1 MAWERERHGP
11 MGRKK
16 VRRSGRSWDRSRDN
30 ILCQLKMH
38 TQDMREGRVRKIET
52 RVRREKR
59 AKKRWEFIGL
69 IINAS

>member
-1 MAWERERHGP
+1 MAPWEG
-11 MGRKK
+11 
-16 VRRSGRSWDRSRDN
+16 RRSEGLEGAGIEAGIRDSW

-59 AKKRWEFIGL
+59 AKKRWECIGL